1 MVIQQLCDELT
12 INCHNGQAQAV
23 VMHVSG
29 EELKNV
35 TGIEMIGDNIA
46 LIKSENINPELKDKL
61 LDLKANFDY
70 FIEGQNL
77 KIKELGERCN
87 QLLKDKGD
95 LTDRID
101 DIKANCDLAIEGKD
115 VKIME
120 LEQELTVEKDLLQEE
135 TNLHLHAEEYIKSL
149 EEEHNKLLD
158 VINNQDIKIADLE
171 SKNAELK
178 EANQTLATMNNDMW
192 VELEKKRAESQG
204 ITNRLHQLTKAKEI
218 ISEFMKYEIN
228 EYDGSLEIHFE
239 ELKKQAEQFLKE
251 IEK

>member
-95 LTDRID
+95 LTD
-101 DIKANCDLAIEGKD
+101 KC
-115 VKIME
+115 
-120 LEQELTVEKDLLQEE
+120 
-135 TNLHLHAEEYIKSL
+135 KSL
-149 EEEHNKLLD
+149 EEGNNKLLD
-158 VINNQDIKIADLE
+158 VINNQDVKVADLE
-171 SKNAELK
+171 KK
-178 EANQTLATMNNDMW
+178 YFNNITDCDW
-192 VELEKKRAESQG
+192 CDTYCNSQL
-204 ITNRLHQLTKAKEI
+204 IKAKEI
-218 ISEFMKYEIN
+218 IKNSIVLLTKPRTALDTKTYLMK
-228 EYDGSLEIHFE
+228 
-239 ELKKQAEQFLKE
+239 AEQFLKGE
-251 IEK
+251 NIILEDAQAGNSPFNADEVFNKEMKAYPKEK